1 MARAGNDNIERE
13 ELAIARNPVLR
24 WLLAVGGFVFIGVG
38 ILGMFLPL
46 LPTTVFFILAA
57 WCFARSSAKFHH
69 WLHHNRVFG
78 KYLSNYRSGAGM
90 TVKAKVYSIGFLWLG
105 IIISAVV
112 LTENVYIRILLGAI
126 ALGVTYHIY
135 TIKKAED

>member
-1 MARAGNDNIERE
+1 
-13 ELAIARNPVLR
+13 VLR